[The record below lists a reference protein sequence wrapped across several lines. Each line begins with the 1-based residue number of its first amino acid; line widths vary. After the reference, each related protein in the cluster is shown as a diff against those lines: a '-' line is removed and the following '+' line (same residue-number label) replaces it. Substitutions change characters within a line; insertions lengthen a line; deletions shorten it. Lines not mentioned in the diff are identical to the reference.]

1 MGISGIFFP
10 GVTAWILVDQI
21 GDVTILALIIAFHKT
36 VTNQRPIDVYNNRVQ
51 IDRIGRRINR
61 PVQVVVADLGVDV
74 KGFHATGR
82 VPWGRL
88 WYRIGFQI

>member
-1 MGISGIFFP
+1 MGISSVFFP
-10 GVTAWILVDQI
+10 CVTAWILVDQVWDI
-21 GDVTILALIIAFHKT
+21 AILALIVAFHKT
-36 VTNQRPIDVYNNRVQ
+36 VTNQRPSDVYNNRVQ
-51 IDRIGRRINR
+51 IDSDGRGTNR
-61 PVQVVVADLGVDV
+61 LVQVVVADLGVDV